1 MDSPSAVV
9 QAALSRFAG
18 GGRGTTEYAVRPE
31 LNGELSAALEAA
43 RAHIVSEAS
52 EAREL
57 YQHGYREGLDLAG
70 KLDFRQLAYI
80 VRVGAKEAA
89 QNQASVAFDFDTGRL
104 DRATH
109 GGPLIEPR
117 ELIGYLGSYADYT
130 GGEFPTPAAPTIEGI
145 DRALADVWD
154 AVHGAHLDGEE
165 MPTEPSE

>member
-1 MDSPSAVV
+1 VDSPSAVV

-43 RAHIVSEAS
+43 RAHIVS

-117 ELIGYLGSYADYT
+117 ERGFSHAGQTRVSRWSGSS
-130 GGEFPTPAAPTIEGI
+130 PTTACLDVREYRAVLLPPEAAS
-145 DRALADVWD
+145 RQQR
-154 AVHGAHLDGEE
+154 
-165 MPTEPSE
+165 